1 LESQLDSTGSSEP
14 SAFPKTAIRA
24 AAEGAVVAL
33 IGALVAGRIWTA
45 SPERQGIVIGVA
57 AAWAASTVSIAW
69 LLWATG
75 RSMEIFWRAFG
86 GGMLLRAVVLL
97 ALAVCTYGR
106 PGTSFEAVLLS
117 YVFALLALMLTLEMR
132 HFKIQ

>member
-1 LESQLDSTGSSEP
+1 LDSTGSSES
-14 SAFPKTAIRA
+14 SAFPKSAIRA
-24 AAEGAVVAL
+24 AAEGAFVAA

-45 SPERQGIVIGVA
+45 PPNRNGIVIGVA

-75 RSMEIFWRAFG
+75 RSMEVFWRAFG
-86 GGMLLRAVVLL
+86 GGMVLRAALLLTLVVWG
-97 ALAVCTYGR
+97 YGR
-106 PGTSFEAVLLS
+106 KTVTLETLLLS

>member
-1 LESQLDSTGSSEP
+1 
-14 SAFPKTAIRA
+14 
-24 AAEGAVVAL
+24 L

-45 SPERQGIVIGVA
+45 SPDRKGIAIGVG
-57 AAWAASTVSIAW
+57 AAWAASTVSVVW

-86 GGMLLRAVVLL
+86 GGMLLRTVVLL
-97 ALAVCTYGR
+97 VLAVWAYGR
-106 PGTSFEAVLLS
+106 PGLSLQIVLLS